1 MSNKIVQI
9 RAALEVALKALPGIV
24 PAATITASAVGGT
37 FTTAT
42 PHGLATGVSVALLG
56 HTGSAPA
63 ITGNYLIVVLTATTF
78 SLKTSQGVAI
88 SLTTG
93 GTGGTVQGNLT
104 SVENMDF
111 LPIPDI
117 PYQKLDH
124 FHGEPENP
132 TFGAPFH
139 RESGLLQVS
148 LYYPLKRGSNAA
160 MTRAGAI
167 QDAFYYGLTISL
179 GGSDMLHIETTP
191 WVGKGA
197 IDPEG
202 DRYMVP
208 VKIFYYANVFS

>member
-42 PHGLATGVSVALLG
+42 AHGLATGVSVALLG
-56 HTGSAPA
+56 HTGSVPA

-117 PYQKLDH
+117 PYQELNH
-124 FHGEPENP
+124 FNQNPDNP
-132 TFGAPFH
+132 TYGAAFH
-139 RESGLLQVS
+139 RESGFLQVS

-167 QDAFYYGLTISL
+167 QDAFYRGRSFSL
-179 GGSDMLHIETTP
+179 GDSDTLYIESTP
-191 WVGKGA
+191 WVGKGGV
-197 IDPEG
+197 DPDG
-202 DRYMVP
+202 DRYMIP